1 MPVGLELRDRNEA
14 FDVVADVDDD
24 ALVHQAD
31 DLAGELRADRIGL
44 TDAEPRI
51 FLGLLEAEADAL
63 VLASMLRITT
73 STASP
78 FFTTS
83 DGCWTRFV
91 QLMSEM

>member
-1 MPVGLELRDRNEA
+1 MRLFSL
-14 FDVVADVDDD
+14 
-24 ALVHQAD
+24 
-31 DLAGELRADRIGL
+31 
-44 TDAEPRI
+44 
-51 FLGLLEAEADAL
+51 
-63 VLASMLRITT
+63 SMFRITT